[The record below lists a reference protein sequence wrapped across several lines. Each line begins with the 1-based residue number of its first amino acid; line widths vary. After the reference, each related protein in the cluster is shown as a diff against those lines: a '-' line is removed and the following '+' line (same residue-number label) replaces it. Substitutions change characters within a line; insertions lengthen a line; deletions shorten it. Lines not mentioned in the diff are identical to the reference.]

1 MLAVT
6 SQSELKNIYKSHAA
20 NYARAALTLK
30 VNMKRIVSIALLI
43 GLSGNSLAGDLKPF
57 KSDGCS
63 SFPDGTI
70 EQNSLWLGCCVEH
83 DKAYWAGGT
92 YEDRKIADKALKEC
106 VATAGEAQIAEIML
120 AGVRVGGSPY
130 FPTRFRWGYGWPYLR
145 GYKGLTDIEKQEVEK
160 MIEGHL

>member
-6 SQSELKNIYKSHAA
+6 SQNEHKKIHQNHVA
-20 NYARAALTLK
+20 NYAHAGLTLK

-43 GLSGNSLAGDLKPF
+43 GLSGNSLAGDLKAF

-70 EQNSLWLGCCVEH
+70 GQNSLWLGCCIEH

-92 YEDRKIADKALKEC
+92 CEDRKIADKALKEC
-106 VATAGEAQIAEIML
+106 VATAGEAEIAEIML

-160 MIEGHL
+160 MIEGRL